1 MAELKEI
8 VQYLDDLLQIKNF
21 PHDASNNGLQF
32 EGGRNVNKAVFGVDG
47 SNALFSIAADLD
59 ADLVFVHHGISWG
72 SSLKRIVS
80 LDARR
85 IAMLAANSISL
96 YAAHLPLDAHPRIGH
111 NAQLAAMLK
120 LKEIQPF
127 GEYCGKA
134 IGFSGTLARPTS
146 LEKIYETLNKKLASE
161 GDFSCFGEL
170 EAKVSNIA
178 IISGGGA
185 FPEAFSEAYERGI
198 DCLITGEMGHCA
210 CHYAREAGVSV
221 LAMGHYRTETPGVL
235 AVMDELKKQFGIE
248 VEFIDLPT
256 GM

>member
-1 MAELKEI
+1 MAELKDI
-8 VQYLDDLLQIKNF
+8 VRYLDDLLQVKNF
-21 PHDASNNGLQF
+21 PCDASNNGLQF
-32 EGGRNVNKAVFGVDG
+32 EGGRTVSKAVFGVDG

-59 ADLVFVHHGISWG
+59 ADFVFVHHGISWG

-96 YAAHLPLDAHPRIGH
+96 YAAHLPLDAHPEIGH

-120 LKEIQPF
+120 LKELQPF
-127 GEYCGKA
+127 GEYGGKS
-134 IGFSGTLARPTS
+134 IGFSGMLPRPAS

-161 GDFSCFGEL
+161 GDFFCFGEL
-170 EAKVSNIA
+170 ESKVSKIGV
-178 IISGGGA
+178 ISGGGA
-185 FPEAFSEAYERGI
+185 FREAFSEAYELGI
-198 DCLITGEMGHCA
+198 DCLITGEMGHSA

-235 AVMDELKKQFGIE
+235 AVMELVKKQFGLE
-248 VEFIDLPT
+248 VEFVDLPT

>member
-8 VQYLDDLLQIKNF
+8 VRYLDDLLQVKDF

-32 EGGRNVNKAVFGVDG
+32 EGGRTVNKAVFGVDG

-85 IAMLAANSISL
+85 ISMLAANSVSL
-96 YAAHLPLDAHPRIGH
+96 YAAHLPLDAQPKIGH
-111 NAQLAAMLK
+111 NACLAAMLN
-120 LKEIQPF
+120 LKDVRPF
-127 GEYCGKA
+127 GEYCGKY
-134 IGFSGTLARPTS
+134 IGFSGTLARPAS
-146 LEKIYETLNKKLASE
+146 IEKIYETLDKKLASE
-161 GDFSCFGEL
+161 GDFFCFGDL
-170 EAKVSNIA
+170 ESKVSKVGV
-178 IISGGGA
+178 ISGGGA
-185 FPEAFSEAYERGI
+185 FPEAFSEAYEQGI
-198 DCLITGEMGHCA
+198 DLLVTGEMGHSA
-210 CHYAREAGVSV
+210 CHYSREAGVSV

-235 AVMDELKKQFGIE
+235 AVMDAVKKQFGIE
-248 VEFIDLPT
+248 VEFVDLPT

>member
-1 MAELKEI
+1 MAELKELTA
-8 VQYLDDLLQIKNF
+8 YLDDLLKIKDF

-32 EGGRNVNKAVFGVDG
+32 EGGRTVNKAVFGVDG

-59 ADLVFVHHGISWG
+59 ADFVFVHHGISWG

-96 YAAHLPLDAHPRIGH
+96 YAAHLPLDAQPEIGH
-111 NAQLAAMLK
+111 NALLADMLK
-120 LKEIQPF
+120 LKAVRPF
-127 GEYCGKA
+127 GEYCGKF
-134 IGFSGTLARPTS
+134 IGFSGTLPRETT
-146 LEKIYETLNKKLASE
+146 LEKIYETLDKKLASE
-161 GDFSCFGEL
+161 GDFFCFGEL
-170 EAKVSNIA
+170 ESKVSKVG

-185 FPEAFSEAYERGI
+185 FPEAFSEAFEKGI
-198 DCLITGEMGHCA
+198 DCLITGEMGHSA

-235 AVMDELKKQFGIE
+235 AVMECVRKQFGIE
-248 VEFIDLPT
+248 VEFVDLPT

>member
-8 VQYLDDLLQIKNF
+8 VQYLDDLLQVKNF

-32 EGGRNVNKAVFGVDG
+32 EGSRTVDKAVFGVDG

-59 ADLVFVHHGISWG
+59 ADFVFVHHGISWG

-96 YAAHLPLDAHPRIGH
+96 YAAHLPLDAHSEIGH
-111 NAQLAAMLK
+111 NAKLAAMLK
-120 LKEIQPF
+120 LKALQPF

-134 IGFSGTLARPTS
+134 IGFSGILPRPAS
-146 LEKIYETLNKKLASE
+146 LEKIYETLDKKLASE

-170 EAKVSNIA
+170 ESKVSKIG

-185 FPEAFSEAYERGI
+185 FPEAFSEAYEQGI
-198 DCLITGEMGHCA
+198 ECLITGEMGHSA
-210 CHYAREAGVSV
+210 CHYAKEAGVSV

-235 AVMDELKKQFGIE
+235 AVMELVKKQFGIK
-248 VEFIDLPT
+248 VEFVDLPT